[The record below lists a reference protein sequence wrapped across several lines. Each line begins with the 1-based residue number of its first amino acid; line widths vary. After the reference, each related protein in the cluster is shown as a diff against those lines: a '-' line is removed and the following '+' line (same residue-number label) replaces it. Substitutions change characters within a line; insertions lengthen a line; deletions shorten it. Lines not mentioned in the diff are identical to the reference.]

1 MATGG
6 GIIFERPA
14 GVPTGRILLRGC
26 LTEKELGI
34 PAARGGKW
42 SAVQVARLLEAASIL
57 STQAPSWSGERRKK
71 RAERLS
77 RPARVSQPKETA
89 EPYLGAIAAASSEIR
104 GIRKFGH
111 RHPHPVVSGG
121 QSRPAHVASSRSGGW
136 GRSHCGGGEH
146 LWR

>member
-6 GIIFERPA
+6 G
-14 GVPTGRILLRGC
+14 TSSSGRLECLPGGFFLRGC

-111 RHPHPVVSGG
+111 RHPHPVVPGG
-121 QSRPAHVASSRSGGW
+121 QSRPAHVASSRSGGS